1 MIEFNKEDETPLDD
15 ISGLKIKNIT
25 TRAELDEVEAD
36 NILDAYLKYTIS
48 PENLKGIKFDT
59 LFLQQLHRD
68 MFGNV
73 WSWVG
78 DFRTTQTSIGIEAIN
93 IRQSLYQLMDD
104 LSFWETAWDYQD
116 TATRLHYS
124 LVKIHPFLN
133 GNGRCGRLFTDLWLL
148 SQNYEML
155 EWGSRDIN
163 HENESRREYIDAL
176 RAVDNGDY
184 EQLGGLHSLWSLGMT
199 QVLR

>member
-1 MIEFNKEDETPLDD
+1 MIRFDKEGETPLDD
-15 ISGLKIKNIT
+15 ISGLKIANIN

-73 WSWVG
+73 WSWAG
-78 DFRTTQTSIGIEAIN
+78 DFRTTQTSIGIEAVN
-93 IRQSLYQLMDD
+93 IRQALYQLMDD
-104 LSFWETAWDYQD
+104 LTFWESAWDYKD

-148 SQNYEML
+148 SQNHEML
-155 EWGSRDIN
+155 EWGNSSIDDD
-163 HENESRREYIDAL
+163 NESRREYIDAL
-176 RAVDNGDY
+176 RAVDGGNY
-184 EQLGGLHSLWSLGMT
+184 ERLKRFMF
-199 QVLR
+199 